1 MLYVTYREAAK
12 VCRLSESM
20 VRKLVKAG
28 VLRATKF
35 GKSARI
41 SVRQLEDFDRVHG
54 GNPR

>member
-1 MLYVTYREAAK
+1 LYVTYREAAK